1 MSVVSLSDGFKI
13 PRIGFGTYK
22 LNGFSGAQAI
32 SSALTV
38 GYRLINTA
46 YNYQNEGTVGRGI
59 KASMVPRN
67 ELFIQSKLPGKYYAD
82 EQATIALVQESLYR
96 TGLDYFDLYL
106 LHWPNPID
114 DHYLTAW
121 QTLIQLQKFGLVKS
135 IGVSNFLPEHIER
148 LQRETGVLP
157 VVNQIELH
165 PYFNQKEMIQYNTE
179 KNILT
184 QAWSPL
190 GRASRLLKDNLLLEI
205 AEKYHKN
212 VGQIILRWETQQGV
226 IPIPKAVSYT
236 RQVGNLNVFDF
247 ELESAEMLAIDC
259 LSKKDGRTN
268 NQDPAVYQEF

>member
-38 GYRLINTA
+38 GYRLIDTA

-190 GRASRLLKDNLLLEI
+190 GRASRLLKDNLLLKL

-226 IPIPKAVSYT
+226 VPIPKAVSYT

-247 ELESAEMLAIDC
+247 ELESAEMLAIDR

>member
-38 GYRLINTA
+38 GYRLIDTA

-165 PYFNQKEMIQYNTE
+165 PYFNQKAMIQYNTE

-247 ELESAEMLAIDC
+247 ELESAEMLAIDR

>member
-38 GYRLINTA
+38 GYRLIDTA

-190 GRASRLLKDNLLLEI
+190 GRASRLLKDNLLLEL

-226 IPIPKAVSYT
+226 VPIPKAVSYT

-268 NQDPAVYQEF
+268 NQDPAVYQGF

>member
-38 GYRLINTA
+38 GYRLIDTA

-165 PYFNQKEMIQYNTE
+165 PYFNQKAMIQYNTE

-190 GRASRLLKDNLLLEI
+190 GRASRLLKDNLLLEL

-226 IPIPKAVSYT
+226 VPIPKAVSYT

-247 ELESAEMLAIDC
+247 ELESAEMLAIDR

-268 NQDPAVYQEF
+268 NQDPAVYQGF

>member
-1 MSVVSLSDGFKI
+1 MSVVSLSDGFTI

-22 LNGFSGAQAI
+22 LNGCSGAQAI

-38 GYRLINTA
+38 GYRLIDTA

-190 GRASRLLKDNLLLEI
+190 GRASRLLKDNLLLEL

-226 IPIPKAVSYT
+226 VPIPKAVSYT

-247 ELESAEMLAIDC
+247 ELESAEMLAIDR

>member
-38 GYRLINTA
+38 GYRLIDTA

-121 QTLIQLQKFGLVKS
+121 QTLIQLQKFGLVKF

-190 GRASRLLKDNLLLEI
+190 GRASRLLKDNLLLEL

-226 IPIPKAVSYT
+226 IPIPKAVSCT

-247 ELESAEMLAIDC
+247 ELESAEMLAIDR

>member
-38 GYRLINTA
+38 GYRLIDTA

-148 LQRETGVLP
+148 LQRETGILP

-190 GRASRLLKDNLLLEI
+190 GRASRLLKDNLLLEL

>member
-38 GYRLINTA
+38 GYRLIDTA

-82 EQATIALVQESLYR
+82 EQATIALVQEPLYR

-165 PYFNQKEMIQYNTE
+165 PYFNQKAMIQYNTE

-190 GRASRLLKDNLLLEI
+190 GRASRLLKDNLLLEL

-226 IPIPKAVSYT
+226 VPIPKAVSYT

-247 ELESAEMLAIDC
+247 ELESAEMLAIDR

-268 NQDPAVYQEF
+268 NQDPAVYQGF